1 MVFKKMLRSLGVGGP
16 SVDTVLTTPTV
27 QPGGSL
33 TGEVRVTGGDHE
45 VDVEHI
51 ALSLV
56 TRVEVETD
64 DADYDMTQ
72 QFHHG
77 VITGA
82 FRLASGQN
90 TVVPFQMPIP
100 WETPVTEF
108 YGQHL
113 HGMSMGVKTELAVA
127 KAVDKGDLDP
137 ISVAPLPSQLR
148 ILEAFGQLGFRFK
161 GADCERGRIYGV
173 NQQLPFYQEIEFY
186 PPPQYAG
193 AINQLELTFLATP
206 QQLQVVL
213 EIDKRG
219 GMFTEGH
226 DAFGRFNVDYAT
238 VDQTDWTGQIDGWLR
253 QSCQRRGL
261 FF

>member
-186 PPPQYAG
+186 PPAQYAHRVKEV
-193 AINQLELTFLATP
+193 ELTFVADP
-206 QQLQVVL
+206 HGMAIVL
-213 EIDKRG
+213 EADNRG
-219 GMFTEGH
+219 GFLTPSR
-226 DAFGRFNVDYAT
+226 DTYGRW
-238 VDQTDWTGQIDGWLR
+238 QTTHEEAMQRDWAGELNAWLASR
-253 QSCQRRGL
+253 H
-261 FF
+261 